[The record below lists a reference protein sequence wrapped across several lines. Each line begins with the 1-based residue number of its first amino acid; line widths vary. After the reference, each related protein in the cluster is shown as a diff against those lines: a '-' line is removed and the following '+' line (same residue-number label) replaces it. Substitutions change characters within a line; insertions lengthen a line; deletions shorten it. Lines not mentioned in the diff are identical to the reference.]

1 MTTWSSVVPSS
12 VSQTLALRE
21 TVSHSSSS
29 TAQVVNK
36 IRFNH
41 TGDYAVVC
49 KNRALFLVNPKT
61 DLCLKTYEGAHA
73 REVRDASSSRDNSKL
88 ASVGGDK
95 GVFVWD
101 VKTGQTV
108 RRFIGH
114 DAFGV
119 NCVKFLLGASNEESV
134 IVSCGF
140 DRNVKFWDLRSNR
153 QHEAM
158 ETVGSQF
165 SDAAMDLTLSGGR
178 GGGKT
183 NEVTACSIDGTV
195 RTFDIRKGELRVD
208 TLLGQQPVTAV
219 ENSADDRLVLATLPK
234 TVALMDKTTGEVLQT
249 FSGFNNNQNVVL
261 RATFTPDDRYVV
273 LGDAVGDIC
282 IWDVLSNET
291 LNSQPVR
298 IPNAHAKIHIQRLF
312 SSVRSVFRRK
322 RRRWS

>member
-1 MTTWSSVVPSS
+1 MTPWSSIVPTS
-12 VSQTLALRE
+12 VSQTLTLRE
-21 TVSHSSSS
+21 RVSHSSSS
-29 TAQVVNK
+29 STAQVQVVNK

-41 TGDYAVVC
+41 TGEYAVTC
-49 KNRALFLVNPKT
+49 KNRALFLVNPRT

-119 NCVKFLLGASNEESV
+119 NCVKFLLGNSNEESV

-140 DRNVKFWDLRSNR
+140 DRCVKFWDLRSNR

-178 GGGKT
+178 GGGKCLRGGGGGRGVH
-183 NEVTACSIDGTV
+183 EHAQRVV
-195 RTFDIRKGELRVD
+195 R
-208 TLLGQQPVTAV
+208 
-219 ENSADDRLVLATLPK
+219 
-234 TVALMDKTTGEVLQT
+234 
-249 FSGFNNNQNVVL
+249 
-261 RATFTPDDRYVV
+261 
-273 LGDAVGDIC
+273 
-282 IWDVLSNET
+282 
-291 LNSQPVR
+291 
-298 IPNAHAKIHIQRLF
+298 
-312 SSVRSVFRRK
+312 
-322 RRRWS
+322 